1 MAMQLMRIASLLL
14 VVTLATLSG
23 CASTATT
30 HSFKNVIAEQRKA
43 EKAYEEGHLAEA
55 LAGYEALT
63 RILPDNFD
71 FWFRLGNIYVRMEK
85 PTLAAEA
92 YERALR
98 LDSGNAKAWHNL
110 GIVRMRQAA
119 AAFAQSA
126 RVANANAN
134 APELGRASAQ
144 MAHSLAELVSPAK
157 QITPKPTPATRAGRG
172 TAPVFGGKTP

>member
-1 MAMQLMRIASLLL
+1 MAMQLMRIASLVL

-23 CASTATT
+23 CAGTT
-30 HSFKNVIAEQRKA
+30 RIHGFKNVIAEQRKA

-63 RILPDNFD
+63 RTLPDNVD
-71 FWFRLGNIYVRMEK
+71 FWFRLGNIQVRMEK
-85 PTLAAEA
+85 PALAAEA
-92 YERALR
+92 YARVLR

-126 RVANANAN
+126 RVANANA
-134 APELGRASAQ
+134 PELGRASAQ
-144 MAHSLAELVSPAK
+144 MAHSLAELVSPAN
-157 QITPKPTPATRAGRG
+157 QAPPKPRPTTRAGRE
-172 TAPVFGGKTP
+172 TAPVTGGTTP